1 MELTMKMPKISLGSW
16 AFSFGPFESDPW
28 SFSQVSEY
36 ASEAGYDG
44 IEINGFRPHPHPD
57 DYDSDEKC
65 KELSKYLADLN
76 LGISAYAPDFRE
88 VPPAEVSK
96 DIYLQELSK
105 MLRFCNRMN
114 IDLLR
119 VDSVSPPV
127 EHQSQ
132 EFDERFSRLVENWR
146 AAADECRKAGITL
159 VWEFEP
165 GFWLNKPSEVKKL
178 VETVD
183 HSHFKLLYDTSHAY
197 MGAVIGALQT
207 GEKEIFNG
215 GVSEYASFLEGHI
228 GHFHLIDSDG
238 SLHDDETSTH
248 SPFGEGN
255 VNFKEVLSVMKPTL
269 EELEWW
275 CVDFCFC
282 PTTEKDAKLALPFI
296 KNLVEQI

>member
-1 MELTMKMPKISLGSW
+1 MKMPKISLGSW
-16 AFSFGPFESDPW
+16 AFSFGPFESNPW

-36 ASEAGYDG
+36 ASTAGYDG

-57 DYDSDEKC
+57 DYDSDVKC
-65 KELSKYLADLN
+65 SELQKFLTDLN

-96 DIYLQELSK
+96 DAYLNELSK

-114 IDLLR
+114 IQLLR

-127 EHQSQ
+127 VHQPE
-132 EFDERFSRLVENWR
+132 EFDQRFSRLVKNWH
-146 AAADECRKAGITL
+146 AAAEECRKAGIIL

-178 VETVD
+178 VESVN
-183 HSHFKLLYDTSHAY
+183 HPNFKLLYDTSHAY
-197 MGAVIGALQT
+197 MGAVVGARQT
-207 GEKEIFNG
+207 GEIETLGG
-215 GVSEYASFLEGHI
+215 GVAEYASFLDEHI

-255 VNFKEVLSVMKPTL
+255 IDFEDVISVMKPTL
-269 EELEWW
+269 EKLDWW

-282 PTTEKDAKLALPFI
+282 PTTEKDAKLAIPFI
-296 KNLVEQI
+296 KKIVDQI

>member
-1 MELTMKMPKISLGSW
+1 MMKMPKISLGSW

-36 ASEAGYDG
+36 ASQAGYDG

-57 DYDSDEKC
+57 DYDSDIKC
-65 KELSKYLADLN
+65 KELQTFLSDLN

-96 DIYLQELSK
+96 ESYLKELSK

-114 IDLLR
+114 IHILR

-127 EHQSQ
+127 EHQPE
-132 EFDERFSRLVENWR
+132 EFENRFSRLVDNWR
-146 AAADECRKAGITL
+146 SAAEECRKAGVML

-165 GFWLNKPSEVKKL
+165 GFWLNKPAEVKRL
-178 VETVD
+178 VETVNHD
-183 HSHFKLLYDTSHAY
+183 YFKLLYDTSHAY
-197 MGAVIGALQT
+197 MGAVVGARQT
-207 GEKEIFNG
+207 GGKETLSG
-215 GVSEYASFLEGHI
+215 GVAEYASFLEGHI

-238 SLHDDETSTH
+238 TLHDDETSTH
-248 SPFGEGN
+248 SPFGEGY
-255 VNFKEVLSVMKPTL
+255 VDFKDVLTVMKPTL
-269 EELEWW
+269 ENLEWW

-282 PTTEKDAKLALPFI
+282 PTTDKDAKLAIPYI
-296 KNLVEQI
+296 KNIVEQI

>member
-1 MELTMKMPKISLGSW
+1 MKMPKISLGSW

-57 DYDSDEKC
+57 DYDSDSKC
-65 KELSKYLADLN
+65 QELSKYLTDLN

-96 DIYLQELSK
+96 DAYLKELSK
-105 MLRFCNRMN
+105 MLAFCNRMN
-114 IDLLR
+114 IELLR
-119 VDSVSPPV
+119 VDSVSPP
-127 EHQSQ
+127 EAHQPAD
-132 EFDERFSRLVENWR
+132 FDKRFSTLVANWH
-146 AAADECRKAGITL
+146 AAAEECRKAGTTL

-165 GFWLNKPSEVKKL
+165 GFWLNKPSEVKNL
-178 VETVD
+178 VEAVN
-183 HSHFKLLYDTSHAY
+183 HPNFKLLYDTSHAY
-197 MGAVIGALQT
+197 MGAVIGARQT
-207 GEKEIFNG
+207 GERETLSG
-215 GVSEYASFLEGHI
+215 GVSEYATFLDKHI

-255 VNFKEVLSVMKPTL
+255 IDFEDVLKVMKPTL
-269 EELEWW
+269 EKLEWW

-282 PTTEKDAKLALPFI
+282 PTTEKDAKLAIPFI
-296 KNLVEQI
+296 KNIVEQL

>member
-1 MELTMKMPKISLGSW
+1 MKMPKISLGSW

-57 DYDSDEKC
+57 DYDSEEKC
-65 KELSKYLADLN
+65 RELKKYLSDID
-76 LGISAYAPDFRE
+76 LGISAYAPDFRD
-88 VPPAEVSK
+88 VPPAEVSQTA
-96 DIYLQELSK
+96 YLQELSK
-105 MLRFCNRMN
+105 MLRFCNRMD

-119 VDSVSPPV
+119 VDSVSPPI
-127 EHQSQ
+127 ELQPQ
-132 EFDERFSRLVENWR
+132 EFEERFACLVDNWR
-146 AAADECRKAGITL
+146 AAAEECKKAGITL

-178 VETVD
+178 VETVN

-197 MGAVIGALQT
+197 MGAVVGARQT
-207 GEKEIFNG
+207 GEIEVLAG
-215 GVSEYASFLEGHI
+215 GVSEYSRFLDAHI

-238 SLHDDETSTH
+238 TLHDDETSTH
-248 SPFGEGN
+248 TPFGEGH
-255 VNFKEVLSVMKPTL
+255 VNFEDVLKVMKSTL
-269 EELEWW
+269 EKLEWW

-282 PTTEKDAKLALPFI
+282 RTTEKNAKLAIPFI
-296 KNLVEQI
+296 QNIVKQL